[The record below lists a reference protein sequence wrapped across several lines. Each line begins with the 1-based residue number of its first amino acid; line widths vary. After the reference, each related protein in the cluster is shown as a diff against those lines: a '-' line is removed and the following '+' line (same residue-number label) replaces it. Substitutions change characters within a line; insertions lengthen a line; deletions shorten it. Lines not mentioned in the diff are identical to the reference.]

1 MDPTQNRVRTIES
14 IVEDDP
20 RYRVEAYL
28 FVLDALNYTLRKG
41 GAEGHVTAA
50 ELMMGIRTYA
60 LEQYGALAKS
70 VLNHWGIRRASEFGD
85 IVFNLIDAEVLGK
98 RPDDKREDF
107 DKASFDMDSELVDRA
122 L

>member
-1 MDPTQNRVRTIES
+1 MDPTENRVQTIER
-14 IVEDDP
+14 IVDDDP

-50 ELMMGIRTYA
+50 ELMTGIRTYA

-70 VLNHWGIRRASEFGD
+70 VLNHWGIRRANEFGD